1 MCACS
6 EKEAGGGKTRSSWS
20 TESMLVLGVD
30 TRPLMLACKVD
41 LQVFLSV
48 PVYHKTDS
56 IAKFLIG
63 DSGHCRLPIANLPIL
78 VC

>member
-20 TESMLVLGVD
+20 TESMLVVGVD

-48 PVYHKTDS
+48 PVYHNP
-56 IAKFLIG
+56 
-63 DSGHCRLPIANLPIL
+63 LPISNPDLSGLLICPFGLIALR
-78 VC
+78 